1 MTVPHAAGAQRLL
14 PSPKL
19 IAFPMHGYHKMVE
32 EGFRTRDAHLIEWLA
47 NFIKPEGL
55 VEILSRPE
63 PKVLTF
69 PQRFRSDLR
78 STENRPYLDDH
89 ASTTWRLPDPTDRRR
104 WWVDSARHY
113 NFPRASSSAPAV
125 IWNPFVA
132 VSNVS
137 DTVFNNQRKTLADLL
152 DDWTVHYAFARIRR
166 QVEEA
171 YKRLFDRVDHVT
183 ANSEGTAELARR
195 LGRSDVELIT
205 NGVDPERFD
214 ATSAATGPM
223 TVGYVGK
230 IGHRLDLDLVCAA
243 ASSLSS
249 VKFVFAGPIL
259 DGGYREPLERQP
271 NITLLGDVHYEH
283 VPSLLRTFDI
293 GWVPH
298 RVGEFEIGGD
308 ILKTYEYRAAGLP
321 VLTTPVRGAGN
332 RGLPAVHV
340 AAAQD
345 HPRLLE
351 ALALSGPRV
360 ERDPTPIPIEHTWEA
375 KARRL
380 LALAGIL

>member
-1 MTVPHAAGAQRLL
+1 MTATHDAGKSRLL
-14 PSPKL
+14 ASPEV
-19 IAFPMHGYHKMVE
+19 IAFPMHGYHKMLD

-47 NFIKPEGL
+47 NYVKPDGM
-55 VEILSRPE
+55 VEVLSRPE
-63 PKVLTF
+63 PKILSLRR
-69 PQRFRSDLR
+69 RFRSDFG
-78 STENRPYLDDH
+78 STDNRNLDDH
-89 ASTTWRLPDPTDRRR
+89 SSTTWRLPHPFERRR

-113 NFPRASSSAPAV
+113 NLPRAPRSAPAI

-137 DTVFNNQRKTLADLL
+137 DAVFNNERRTVADLL
-152 DDWTVHYAFARIRR
+152 DDWTVHYAFARIRS
-166 QVEEA
+166 QVEDA
-171 YKRLFDRVDHVT
+171 YRRLFARVDHVT

-195 LGRSDVELIT
+195 LGRTDVELIT

-214 ATSAATGPM
+214 TTSAATGPM

-230 IGHRLDLDLVCAA
+230 IGHRLDLDLVCTA
-243 ASSLSS
+243 ASALRE
-249 VKFVFAGPIL
+249 VNFVFAGPIL
-259 DGGYREPLERQP
+259 DPGYRAPLERQP
-271 NITLLGDVHYEH
+271 NITLLGDVHYED

-298 RVGEFEIGGD
+298 KVGEFEIGGD

-321 VLTTPVRGAGN
+321 VLTTPVRGAGK
-332 RGLPAVHV
+332 RGLAAVQV
-340 AAAQD
+340 AEARD
-345 HPRLLE
+345 HPKFLQ
-351 ALALSGPRV
+351 ALAKGGPRV

-380 LALAGIL
+380 LALVGKL